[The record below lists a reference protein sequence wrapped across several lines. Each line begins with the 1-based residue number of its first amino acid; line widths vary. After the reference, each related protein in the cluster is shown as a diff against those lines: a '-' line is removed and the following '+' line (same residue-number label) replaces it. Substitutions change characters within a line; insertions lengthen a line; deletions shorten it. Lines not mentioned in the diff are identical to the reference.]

1 MMSSYAKQYGSS
13 GEERVC
19 HILQDQGFTILA
31 RNYLTRGGELD
42 VIARKQDLVVFVE
55 VKTRAK
61 SLFDL
66 STVITHAKQHKMIQT
81 AEQFLVSHRLED
93 VECRFDVALLESDEY
108 GTSHL
113 TYLSD
118 AFQREW

>member
-1 MMSSYAKQYGSS
+1 MSSYTKQYGHD
-13 GEERVC
+13 GETRVC
-19 HILQDQGFTILA
+19 KILQDQGFIILA

-55 VKTRAK
+55 VKTRVK

-66 STVITHAKQHKMIQT
+66 STVITHAKQRKILQA
-81 AEQFLVSHRLED
+81 AEQFLIVHRLED
-93 VECRFDVALLESDEY
+93 VECRFDVALLESDEQ
-108 GTSHL
+108 GILRL

>member
-1 MMSSYAKQYGSS
+1 MNSYTKQYGHD
-13 GEERVC
+13 GETRVC
-19 HILQDQGFTILA
+19 QILQDQGFIILA

-66 STVITHAKQHKMIQT
+66 STVITHAKQRKMIQT
-81 AEQFLVSHRLED
+81 AEQFLIVHRLED
-93 VECRFDVALLESDEY
+93 VECRFDVALLESDEQ
-108 GTSHL
+108 GILRL